1 MNMALVFPSD
11 KELFEDLNT
20 IGFDGT
26 DISQHIEKRSF
37 GIIYSAKLNELLD
50 VDNKNIVSAE
60 TEIDAVEQIK
70 QGNYQDYLE
79 MEKTVNAYLY
89 NYKTIGYFPGSEMNW
104 YAAKNINPVNGDY
117 FNEMNKSFGFMKGIG
132 YFGKQ
137 IKLSNKKLKEIKQL
151 SDKET
156 EIKNSKPNKTQN
168 GNSLASISFLFTVLG
183 LILIVAGGGSLPVV
197 PDFLTVLIK
206 TNFWVRRV
214 IALLIG
220 LLGILVMSMTNFI
233 MEDDSEDYHFTKIP
247 GNGIVTLGVCFYS
260 VMSAY
265 STFSDANIAPIG
277 FAALGLYYIFYSLCV
292 VMDNKRLNLKLN
304 KKTESERT
312 MALEKAESE
321 TISAKLDYCMG
332 VETYINELH
341 RYIRFHILWWNN
353 INPDKPLPSGI
364 TELKK
369 SFDYIVEMYNQ
380 YN

>member
-1 MNMALVFPSD
+1 MALVFPSD

-26 DISQHIEKRSF
+26 DISKHIEKRSF
-37 GIIYSAKLNELLD
+37 GIIYKAKLDEMLD

-60 TEIDAVEQIK
+60 TESDAIEQIK
-70 QGNYQDYLE
+70 QGNHQDYLD
-79 MEKTVNAYLY
+79 MEKTVNAYLN

-104 YAAKNINPVNGDY
+104 YAAKNINPVDGDY

-137 IKLSNKKLKEIKQL
+137 LKLSNKKLKEIQQL
-151 SDKET
+151 SDKEA
-156 EIKNSKPNKTQN
+156 EIQNSKPVKIKN
-168 GNSLASISFLFTVLG
+168 GKSLTSISFLFIVFG
-183 LILIVAGGGSLPVV
+183 LILILAGGGSLPVV
-197 PDFLTVLIK
+197 PDFLTILIN

-214 IALLIG
+214 IALLTG

-247 GNGIVTLGVCFYS
+247 GNGIVTLGVCLYS

-277 FAALGLYYIFYSLCV
+277 FAILGLYYIFYSICV
-292 VMDNKRLNLKLN
+292 VMDDKKSTLKLN
-304 KKTESERT
+304 KKAESEKA

-321 TISAKLDYCMG
+321 IISAKLDYCMG
-332 VETYINELH
+332 VEAYVNELH
-341 RYIRFHILWWNN
+341 RYLRFHILWWNN
-353 INPDKPLPSGI
+353 INPDKPLPTGI

-369 SFDYIVEMYNQ
+369 SFDYILEMYNQ

>member
-1 MNMALVFPSD
+1 MALVFPSD
-11 KELFEDLNT
+11 EELFEDLNT

-26 DISQHIEKRSF
+26 DISKHIEKRSF
-37 GIIYSAKLNELLD
+37 GIIYKAKLDEMLD

-60 TEIDAVEQIK
+60 TESDAIEQIK
-70 QGNYQDYLE
+70 QGNHQDYLD
-79 MEKTVNAYLY
+79 MEKTVNAYLN

-104 YAAKNINPVNGDY
+104 YAAKNINPVDGDY

-137 IKLSNKKLKEIKQL
+137 LKLSNKKLKESKQL
-151 SDKET
+151 CDKET
-156 EIKNSKPNKTQN
+156 EIKNSKPNKIKK
-168 GNSLASISFLFTVLG
+168 GKSLASISFLFTVLG
-183 LILIVAGGGSLPVV
+183 IVLILAGGGSLPVV
-197 PDFLTVLIK
+197 PDILTVLIN

-214 IALLIG
+214 IALLTG

-247 GNGIVTLGVCFYS
+247 GNGIVTLGVCLYS

-265 STFSDANIAPIG
+265 STFTDANIAPFG
-277 FAALGLYYIFYSLCV
+277 FAILGFYYIFYSICV
-292 VMDNKRLNLKLN
+292 VMDDKKSTLKLN
-304 KKTESERT
+304 KKAELEKA

-332 VETYINELH
+332 VEAYINELH
-341 RYIRFHILWWNN
+341 RYLRFHILWWND
-353 INPDKPLPSGI
+353 INPDKPLPTGI

-369 SFDYIVEMYNQ
+369 SFDHILEMYNQ

>member
-1 MNMALVFPSD
+1 MALVFPSD

-37 GIIYSAKLNELLD
+37 GIIYKAKLDEMLD

-60 TEIDAVEQIK
+60 TESDAIEQIK
-70 QGNYQDYLE
+70 QGNHQDYLD
-79 MEKTVNAYLY
+79 MEKTVNAYLN

-104 YAAKNINPVNGDY
+104 YAAKNINPVGGDY

-137 IKLSNKKLKEIKQL
+137 LKLSNKKLKEIQQL
-151 SDKET
+151 SDKEA
-156 EIKNSKPNKTQN
+156 EIKNSKPGKIKN
-168 GNSLASISFLFTVLG
+168 GKSLTSISFLFIVFG
-183 LILIVAGGGSLPVV
+183 LILILAGGGSLPVV
-197 PDFLTVLIK
+197 PDFLTVLIN

-214 IALLIG
+214 IALLTG

-247 GNGIVTLGVCFYS
+247 GNGIVTLGVCLYS

-277 FAALGLYYIFYSLCV
+277 FAILGLYYIFYSICV
-292 VMDNKRLNLKLN
+292 VMDDKKSTLKLN
-304 KKTESERT
+304 KKAESEKA

-332 VETYINELH
+332 VEAYVNELH
-341 RYIRFHILWWNN
+341 RYLRFHILWWNN
-353 INPDKPLPSGI
+353 INPDKPLPTGI

-369 SFDYIVEMYNQ
+369 SFDYILEMYNQ

>member
-1 MNMALVFPSD
+1 MALVFPSD

-37 GIIYSAKLNELLD
+37 GIIYKAKLDEMLD
-50 VDNKNIVSAE
+50 VDNKNIVFAE
-60 TEIDAVEQIK
+60 TESDAIEQIK
-70 QGNYQDYLE
+70 QGNHQDYLD
-79 MEKTVNAYLY
+79 MEKTVNAYLN

-104 YAAKNINPVNGDY
+104 YAAKNINPVDGDY

-137 IKLSNKKLKEIKQL
+137 LKLSNKKLKEIQQL
-151 SDKET
+151 SDKEA
-156 EIKNSKPNKTQN
+156 EIQNSKPVKIKN
-168 GNSLASISFLFTVLG
+168 GKSLTSISFLFIVFG
-183 LILIVAGGGSLPVV
+183 LILILAGGGSLPVV
-197 PDFLTVLIK
+197 PDFLTILIN

-214 IALLIG
+214 IALLTG

-247 GNGIVTLGVCFYS
+247 GNGIVTLGVCLYS

-265 STFSDANIAPIG
+265 STFSDANIVPSG
-277 FAALGLYYIFYSLCV
+277 FAILGLYYIFYSICV
-292 VMDNKRLNLKLN
+292 VMDDKKSTLKLN
-304 KKTESERT
+304 KKAKSEKA

-321 TISAKLDYCMG
+321 IISAKLDYCMG
-332 VETYINELH
+332 VEAYVNELH
-341 RYIRFHILWWNN
+341 RYLRFHILWWNN
-353 INPDKPLPSGI
+353 INPDKPLPTGI

-369 SFDYIVEMYNQ
+369 SFDYILEMYNQ

>member
-1 MNMALVFPSD
+1 MALVFPSD

-37 GIIYSAKLNELLD
+37 GIIYKAKLDEMLD
-50 VDNKNIVSAE
+50 VDNKNIVFAE
-60 TEIDAVEQIK
+60 TESDAIEQIK
-70 QGNYQDYLE
+70 QGNHQDYLD
-79 MEKTVNAYLY
+79 MEKTVNAYLN

-104 YAAKNINPVNGDY
+104 YAAKNINPVGGDY

-137 IKLSNKKLKEIKQL
+137 LKLSNKKLKEIQQL
-151 SDKET
+151 SDKEA
-156 EIKNSKPNKTQN
+156 EIQNSKPVKIKN
-168 GNSLASISFLFTVLG
+168 GKSLTSISFLFIVFG
-183 LILIVAGGGSLPVV
+183 LILILAGGGSLPVV
-197 PDFLTVLIK
+197 PDFLTILIN

-214 IALLIG
+214 IALLTG

-247 GNGIVTLGVCFYS
+247 GNGIVTLGVCLYS

-265 STFSDANIAPIG
+265 STFSDANIVPSG
-277 FAALGLYYIFYSLCV
+277 FAILGLYYIFYSICV
-292 VMDNKRLNLKLN
+292 VMDDKKSTLKLN
-304 KKTESERT
+304 KKAKSEKA

-321 TISAKLDYCMG
+321 IISAKLDYCMG
-332 VETYINELH
+332 VEAYVNELH
-341 RYIRFHILWWNN
+341 RYLRFHILWWNN
-353 INPDKPLPSGI
+353 INPDKPLPTGI

-369 SFDYIVEMYNQ
+369 SFDYILEMYNQ

>member
-1 MNMALVFPSD
+1 MALVFPSD

-26 DISQHIEKRSF
+26 DISKHIEKRSF
-37 GIIYSAKLNELLD
+37 GIIYKAKLDEMLD

-60 TEIDAVEQIK
+60 TESDAIEQIK
-70 QGNYQDYLE
+70 QGNHQDYLH
-79 MEKTVNAYLY
+79 MEKTVNAYLN

-104 YAAKNINPVNGDY
+104 YAAKNINPVDGDY

-137 IKLSNKKLKEIKQL
+137 LKLSNKKLKEIQQL

-156 EIKNSKPNKTQN
+156 EIKNSKPGKIKNDK
-168 GNSLASISFLFTVLG
+168 SLTSISFLFIVFG
-183 LILIVAGGGSLPVV
+183 LILILAGGGSLPVV
-197 PDFLTVLIK
+197 PDFLTTLIN

-214 IALLIG
+214 IALLTG

-233 MEDDSEDYHFTKIP
+233 MEDNSEDYHFTKIP
-247 GNGIVTLGVCFYS
+247 GNGIVTLGVCLYS

-277 FAALGLYYIFYSLCV
+277 FAILGLYYIFYSICV
-292 VMDNKRLNLKLN
+292 VMDDKKSTLKLN
-304 KKTESERT
+304 KKAESEKA

-321 TISAKLDYCMG
+321 TISAKRDYCMG
-332 VETYINELH
+332 IEAYVNELH
-341 RYIRFHILWWNN
+341 RYLRFHILWWNN
-353 INPDKPLPSGI
+353 INPDKPLPTGI

-369 SFDYIVEMYNQ
+369 SFDYILEMYNQ